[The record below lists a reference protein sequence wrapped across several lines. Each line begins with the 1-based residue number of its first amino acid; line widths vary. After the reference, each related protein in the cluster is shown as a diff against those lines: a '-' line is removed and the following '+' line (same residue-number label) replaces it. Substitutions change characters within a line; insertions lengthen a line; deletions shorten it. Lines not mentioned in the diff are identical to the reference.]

1 MRIAPKILVISESK
15 VRGEGGGGD
24 FSKRKTRNTDVI
36 LSPSFPQCT
45 RVKSYHFLTG
55 TDN

>member
-15 VRGEGGGGD
+15 VRGEGGGD